1 MRVNRAA
8 CGEISI
14 SFASAIPGPMVLL
27 RRVCLL
33 LTMTAVLG
41 AVACRG
47 VVPRYYEYEEEMYL
61 GLDGTATLYV
71 NGSVPALVA
80 LRGLDLDTRR
90 GARLDRHAIR
100 RAYGSPVTRVTR
112 VSSSRRAG
120 RRFAHL
126 RIEVSDV
133 GRLAEA
139 APLSWSTYAFRRG
152 EDAVVFRQLVGPA
165 AGRAVADVGWTGQEL
180 VAFRLH
186 LPSRILYHDAP
197 SKTVERGNIVEWEQ
211 SLQDRLRGR
220 PLSIE
225 VRLETQSIL
234 YRTLW
239 LFGAMIL
246 LVASLFGLV
255 IWWIVR
261 RGRASG
267 AAPVS

>member
-1 MRVNRAA
+1 
-8 CGEISI
+8 
-14 SFASAIPGPMVLL
+14 MVLL

-33 LTMTAVLG
+33 LTMAVVLG
-41 AVACRG
+41 AIACRG

-90 GARLDRHAIR
+90 GARLDRHAVR
-100 RAYGSPVTRVTR
+100 RAYSSPVTRVTR

-120 RRFAHL
+120 RRFAHV
-126 RIEVSDV
+126 RIDVSDV

-139 APLSWSTYAFRRG
+139 APLSWSTYTFRRG
-152 EDAVVFRQLVGPA
+152 EDAVVFKQLVGPP
-165 AGRAVADVGWTGQEL
+165 AGRAVGDVGWTGQER

-186 LPSRILYHDAP
+186 LPSKIQYHDAP

-220 PLSIE
+220 PLSVE
-225 VRLETQSIL
+225 VRLDTQSIL

-239 LFGAMIL
+239 LFGAMIV
-246 LVASLFGLV
+246 LVTVLFGMV

-261 RGRASG
+261 RGRESG
-267 AAPVS
+267 AAPVP